1 MTDLPT
7 DRISGFLDVIVHW
20 VEVLVA
26 GILVFITVLGV
37 IDLAVETFGA
47 ARVGLL
53 TGPKILHLV
62 DTVLVVFVVLE
73 LFSIGFAYMQ
83 RCNVIPVVMEA
94 GLVAVVRKLV
104 AFEPGADPL
113 PKALALAV
121 LIVAVGVTWYLLVR
135 SHVTSAP
142 EHPEGDTTPA
152 STE

>member
-1 MTDLPT
+1 MPDPRTQS
-7 DRISGFLDVIVHW
+7 ISRVLDVIVHW

-26 GILVFITVLGV
+26 GILVIITVLGV
-37 IDLAVETFGA
+37 IDLTVETFA
-47 ARVGLL
+47 SARVGLL

-83 RCNVIPVVMEA
+83 RRNVIPVVMEA

-104 AFEPGADPL
+104 AFEPGADAL

-142 EHPEGDTTPA
+142 EHPEGEAAPA
-152 STE
+152 PTE